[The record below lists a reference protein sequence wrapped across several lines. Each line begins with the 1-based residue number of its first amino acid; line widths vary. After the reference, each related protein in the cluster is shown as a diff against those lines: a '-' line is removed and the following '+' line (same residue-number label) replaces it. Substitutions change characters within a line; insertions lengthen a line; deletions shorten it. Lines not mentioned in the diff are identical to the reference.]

1 GLMREIQDAVSLAR
15 HVAIHEN
22 LITTVCRS
30 DDGLRCQGDWMDGSI
45 VFTDANANHVLD
57 GEDRLLHRREA
68 STLPGTLLFR
78 AFGNRQ
84 HLQFDGR
91 GLTRFQN
98 GNFTYCPSD
107 GDRRLI
113 RQLILSF
120 SGRTR
125 MAWDANGDGV
135 VENSQG
141 EAVSCAG
148 WGSPELPAGSG
159 SFQAVGTGGGKG
171 DGHRVTGRVA
181 GLVPDGIGN
190 DGVGVPAR
198 RTGLYAQAVPAL
210 GTGVRGLHG
219 TGSGIG
225 AAGVGG
231 TNGLRVEGTAATKL
245 LLRHLHGE
253 GGSNTV
259 GTSRP

>member
-1 GLMREIQDAVSLAR
+1 MHREAQAFTLIELLFCLAFCCFVLLRLAEPALAAQRERQAIEGLMREVQDAVSLAR
-15 HVAIHEN
+15 HVAIHES

-30 DDGLRCQGDWMDGSI
+30 DDGVHCRGDWMDGSI

-84 HLQFDGR
+84 HLQFDSR

-98 GNFTYCPSD
+98 GNFTYCPSN

-141 EAVSCAG
+141 EAVTCPG
-148 WGSPELPAGSG
+148 
-159 SFQAVGTGGGKG
+159 
-171 DGHRVTGRVA
+171 
-181 GLVPDGIGN
+181 
-190 DGVGVPAR
+190 
-198 RTGLYAQAVPAL
+198 
-210 GTGVRGLHG
+210 
-219 TGSGIG
+219 
-225 AAGVGG
+225 
-231 TNGLRVEGTAATKL
+231 
-245 LLRHLHGE
+245 
-253 GGSNTV
+253 
-259 GTSRP
+259 